1 MGMKNEDEG
10 ANLETLKLHV
20 PNDKYNDYL
29 TLIIK
34 KIKIL
39 RNIYFYRLIM
49 KLNGL
54 SPKDYLILIS
64 SHRVVTNAEGK
75 KVKVKEK
82 HGNLCV
88 KKRPFIAHTFHT
100 IGTFFVRLGYVLFSK
115 HHQWFND
122 KRLVIH
128 LSKNLEQIE
137 NKPLLKKIYREL
149 KIRLSTQDA
158 HVQEIQQYLR
168 KQSPK
173 SELLIPKSSDQT
185 KLEQP
190 SSGANTQEKIEFQKE
205 IDVDHPLKKV
215 HETQTASPEYLSV
228 SRLPIALSAYAK
240 AVAEAYK
247 RDPSCRVEYQPKGNS
262 QNIVVKIHSQIHH
275 KKSLLDASD
284 LSFDLSKLPDLISKK
299 DLIAKHPNLAT
310 KFSSIDPEYLSKEWI
325 KMTYPDLDLSNLT
338 LYFSG
343 IDLRKIAPRSN
354 GRTRPVS
361 MFLEDLSQ
369 LNRTNDSLPAIA
381 FKIGLENKRELLALR
396 LLKHLGLDLY
406 LLPKEEV
413 NLKIKIKPHVNPTGL
428 ASEWL
433 EGPLFPDDEWKIA
446 WKDLME
452 IKKEFASAEDQHL
465 PEDQIHLLK
474 EKVKSAEA
482 KVLSLDYAP
491 NIQHLALIDALFG
504 SADSHQEQY
513 KKDPASQRLFN
524 FDFSRILFPSE
535 FNRFPENNLITVNFR
550 SIFLDHP
557 AVYEK
562 MDEDLIHRIQ
572 KIDIEAFKSTFQDLV
587 GTQESFLEALED
599 LNCLDNEPSESLLSQ
614 LHKKY
619 GLVSKKTSAEKI
631 KKAIFEQY
639 FSKIHPD
646 AYTNFLSRLNLLK
659 KYVTE
664 SSFPTVREAFEL
676 MYPELTIFLKV
687 LQRTELNPSLN
698 ISRNGNIN
706 RFLNTILN
714 LASPGEKELVSEAF
728 KKAHEKSCDVDMVLL
743 VMNA

>member
-1 MGMKNEDEG
+1 
-10 ANLETLKLHV
+10 
-20 PNDKYNDYL
+20 
-29 TLIIK
+29 
-34 KIKIL
+34 
-39 RNIYFYRLIM
+39 M

-75 KVKVKEK
+75 KVRVKEK
-82 HGNLCV
+82 QGNLCV
-88 KKRPFIAHTFHT
+88 KKTPFIAHTFHT

-149 KIRLSTQDA
+149 KLRLSAQDA
-158 HVQEIQQYLR
+158 HIQEIQQYLK
-168 KQSPK
+168 KQSTK

-185 KLEQP
+185 KLE
-190 SSGANTQEKIEFQKE
+190 STKSDSNTPEKIEFQKE
-205 IDVDHPLKKV
+205 VDIDHPLKKV
-215 HETQTASPEYLSV
+215 YETQTANPEYLSV

-240 AVAEAYK
+240 AVAEANN
-247 RDPSCRVEYQPKGNS
+247 RDPSRRVEYQSKGNS

-275 KKSLLDASD
+275 KKSVLDTHR
-284 LSFDLSKLPDLISKK
+284 LSLDLSKLPDLISKT
-299 DLIAKHPNLAT
+299 DLLAKQPDLAA
-310 KFSSIDPEYLSKEWI
+310 KISSIDAEYLSKEWI
-325 KMTYPDLDLSNLT
+325 QEMFPDLDLSNLEV
-338 LYFSG
+338 YFSG
-343 IDLRKIAPRSN
+343 IDLRKIAPPPN

-361 MFLEDLSQ
+361 IFLENLSK
-369 LNRTNDSLPAIA
+369 LNRTDDSLPAIA
-381 FKIGLENKRELLALR
+381 FKIGLENKRELLALK

-413 NLKIKIKPHVNPTGL
+413 TLEIKIKQHVNPTGL

-433 EGPLFPDDEWKIA
+433 EGSLFPDEEWKTA
-446 WKDLME
+446 WKELM
-452 IKKEFASAEDQHL
+452 KDRKELAAAEEQHL

-474 EKVKSAEA
+474 EKVKGGEA

-504 SADSHQEQY
+504 SADSHESQY

-524 FDFSRILFPSE
+524 FDFSRILFPSD
-535 FNRFPENNLITVNFR
+535 FNRVSENNPSVTVNFK

-562 MDEDLIHRIQ
+562 MDQDLIQRIQ
-572 KIDIEAFKSTFQDLV
+572 NIDIDAFKSTFQDLV

-599 LNCLDNEPSESLLSQ
+599 LNTLDNKPSKLVLGQ

-619 GLVSKKTSAEKI
+619 GLVSKKTSAERI
-631 KKAIFEQY
+631 KKALLEQY
-639 FSKIHPD
+639 FAKIHPD

-664 SSFPTVREAFEL
+664 SSFPTVRGAFEL
-676 MYPELTIFLKV
+676 MHPELALLLKV
-687 LQRTELNPSLN
+687 LQRTEMNPTLN
-698 ISRNGNIN
+698 ISYNGLTN
-706 RFLNTILN
+706 RIMNTILDH
-714 LASPGEKELVSEAF
+714 ATPEEKELVSEAL
-728 KKAHEKSCDVDMVLL
+728 KKAHEKSCDVDMVRLI
-743 VMNA
+743 MNV